1 MVRRSVGPGG
11 DELKLP
17 KTGLVRVVD
26 MQPPVI
32 EALSGQRELTYSRK
46 PVVISVDQ
54 EVGKETISVRPV
66 FSPKLT
72 STFEHN
78 SGDWFTQS
86 GFVTMWVR
94 VVERSGIRYRRL
106 YQLRHTFASWN
117 LTSHGNLAYIADQMG
132 HADLEMLQSVYGKW
146 IASASKSEAARIWEL
161 MTSKGHFAPTT
172 PQENGG

>member
-1 MVRRSVGPGG
+1 M
-11 DELKLP
+11 
-17 KTGLVRVVD
+17 
-26 MQPPVI
+26 
-32 EALSGQRELTYSRK
+32 
-46 PVVISVDQ
+46 ISVDQ